1 MWIQLANVKPGKKER
16 FLELRRRLLAK
27 AANSPVITAW
37 YTFDMDV
44 GRGVGPLA
52 DQGCMHVLKSGVGG
66 LILNFRLFVPLLLYT
81 FWTLVKISHSSFG
94 WEAFT
99 NYVSTQGEEGFD

>member
-1 MWIQLANVKPGKKER
+1 MWIQLANVKPGQRER

-52 DQGCMHVLKSGVGG
+52 DQGCMDGG
-66 LILNFRLFVPLLLYT
+66 CRELADPWKKTHTQPIQPRE
-81 FWTLVKISHSSFG
+81 VKKDSQLS
-94 WEAFT
+94 W
-99 NYVSTQGEEGFD
+99 VDLSTHAW

>member
-16 FLELRRRLLAK
+16 FLELRRRLLTK

-52 DQGCMHVLKSGVGG
+52 DQG
-66 LILNFRLFVPLLLYT
+66 
-81 FWTLVKISHSSFG
+81 
-94 WEAFT
+94 
-99 NYVSTQGEEGFD
+99 